1 MGIYERDYYQGEQS
15 GIQLGGPRT
24 MVATIILINVAV
36 YLVQILTR
44 QGPLDVGWFTDTFK
58 MHGDLLQRPWLFY
71 QLLTYGFL
79 HAPFDLWHILMNMA
93 GLWFLGREVES
104 LYGRREF
111 LWLYL
116 SAIVFAGLIWV
127 AAENVAGLLW
137 VAADNVDG
145 QASPPPGMLGASGGV
160 VAVVLLF
167 ILNFPRRTLMLFPIP
182 IPIPAWVV
190 GVGILAYNLFGA
202 AGGNQDSNVAF
213 TAHLGG
219 AFYAY
224 IFFRTRW
231 SLLRLVP
238 GGLKA
243 KLRRG
248 PRLRVHSPQDR
259 EEKSNQQVDEILK
272 KIQQHGQESLTR
284 KERRILEEASRRYQ
298 DRRDD

>member
-1 MGIYERDYYQGEQS
+1 MGIYERDYYQAEKS

-36 YLVQILTR
+36 YLVQIFTR
-44 QGPLDVGWFTDTFK
+44 QGPMDVGWFTDTFK
-58 MHGDLLQRPWLFY
+58 MHGDLLQRPWQFY

-79 HAPFDLWHILMNMA
+79 HAPFDLWHILMNML

-111 LWLYL
+111 IWLYL
-116 SAIVFAGLIWV
+116 SAIIFSGLIWV
-127 AAENVAGLLW
+127 AAENVAG
-137 VAADNVDG
+137 
-145 QASPPPGMLGASGGV
+145 QASPLQGMLGASGGV
-160 VAVVLLF
+160 FAVVMLF
-167 ILNFPRRTLMLFPIP
+167 ILNFPRRTLMLFPLP

-190 GVGILAYNLFGA
+190 GVGYLAINVFGA
-202 AGGNQDSNVAF
+202 AGGAGDSNVAF

-219 AFYAY
+219 ALYAF

-231 SLLRLVP
+231 SLLRIVP

-259 EEKSNQQVDEILK
+259 DEQSNQKVDEILK

-284 KERRILEEASRRYQ
+284 KERRVLEEASRRYQ
-298 DRRDD
+298 DRRD

>member
-24 MVATIILINVAV
+24 MVATIVLINVAV

-44 QGPLDVGWFTDTFK
+44 QEEPNVGWFTDTFK

-79 HAPFDLWHILMNMA
+79 HAPFDLWHILMNML

-116 SAIVFAGLIWV
+116 SAIVFAGLVWV
-127 AAENVAGLLW
+127 AAENVAG
-137 VAADNVDG
+137 
-145 QASPPPGMLGASGGV
+145 QASPFQGMLGASGGV

-213 TAHLGG
+213 IAHLGG
-219 AFYAY
+219 ALYAF

-238 GGLKA
+238 GGLKM

-298 DRRDD
+298 DRRD